1 MKTTIIDY
9 GAGNVKSVAFA
20 CERLGITPTL
30 SNDKEVIE
38 GSDRIIFPGVGHADF
53 AMQKLHE
60 SKLVEVIKNLEQP
73 VLGICLGMQLMC
85 RETEEGNVNG
95 LGIFDV
101 PVVRF
106 QGDLKIPHMGWNLLE
121 DTKGLLKD
129 IEDYVYFVHSY
140 YVPENSYTTAVCN
153 YGLKFS
159 AALQKDNFYACQFH
173 PEKSGSPGNEILKR
187 FLIEDLKS

>member
-140 YVPENSYTTAVCN
+140 YVPENSYTTATCN